1 MLDKGQNLIKYIEH
15 MLILKIIRLLA
26 VLTIMFIIQSCARWE
41 PVIDPRGSKDP
52 EEVTRDILE
61 CRELTK
67 NIGPS
72 VFKCKENIFKQ
83 ELCERPMR
91 KCLINRGHSVLN

>member
-1 MLDKGQNLIKYIEH
+1 MSKKNIILIF
-15 MLILKIIRLLA
+15 LFL
-26 VLTIMFIIQSCARWE
+26 QGCARWE

-67 NIGPS
+67 NIEPS

-91 KCLINRGHSVLN
+91 KCLINRGHQSKLYILYYHFLIHINYFS

>member
-1 MLDKGQNLIKYIEH
+1 MLN
-15 MLILKIIRLLA
+15 
-26 VLTIMFIIQSCARWE
+26 IIQLLTALTMIFIVHGCARWE

-67 NIGPS
+67 NIEPS
-72 VFKCKENIFKQ
+72 VLKCKENMFKQ

>member
-1 MLDKGQNLIKYIEH
+1 MSKKNI
-15 MLILKIIRLLA
+15 ILFFLFL
-26 VLTIMFIIQSCARWE
+26 QGCATWE

-67 NIGPS
+67 NIEPS

-83 ELCERPMR
+83 ELCERIQHTI
-91 KCLINRGHSVLN
+91 L

>member
-1 MLDKGQNLIKYIEH
+1 MKLFSFIFF
-15 MLILKIIRLLA
+15 IL
-26 VLTIMFIIQSCARWE
+26 IIQGCARWE

-67 NIGPS
+67 DIEPS
-72 VFKCKENIFKQ
+72 VFKCKENMFKQ

>member
-1 MLDKGQNLIKYIEH
+1 MKI
-15 MLILKIIRLLA
+15 LILLFF
-26 VLTIMFIIQSCARWE
+26 VLTLQGCAQWE
-41 PVIDPRGSKDP
+41 PVIDPRGSKEP

-67 NIGPS
+67 DIEPS
-72 VFKCKENIFKQ
+72 VFACRENVFKQ